1 MIKITKKEMRDKL
14 VSLMELG
21 LTNAD
26 IAERLNE
33 EYNAD
38 ERSKINAMG
47 VSKLKAQLD
56 IKNMK
61 PKKKSLFELVDDEEE
76 TMQVD
81 EPNENVY
88 ETETVTEREAN
99 DFFVPQNLE

>member
-1 MIKITKKEMRDKL
+1 MIKITKGEMRDKL
-14 VSLMELG
+14 ISLMELG

-33 EYNAD
+33 EYGAD
-38 ERSKINAMG
+38 ERNKINSIG

-61 PKKKSLFELVDDEEE
+61 PKKKSLFELVDDVEEVE
-76 TMQVD
+76 QVN
-81 EPNENVY
+81 EPEANVP
-88 ETETVTEREAN
+88 EEAPITEREAN
-99 DFFVPQNLE
+99 DFFVPQDIG